1 MTQFPSLEKI
11 RPYLRI
17 ETAVVVALLVVV
29 VFWYMLSQ
37 QVNES
42 SDAEGV
48 LDQKIAAVR
57 SDINAFTQNDE
68 RATLQAQL
76 AELQAD
82 QTTVVLPSR
91 DLALQFGDVLLK
103 YVSSQNIPLNNYAT
117 EETLTPIGEQ
127 DYPTIRY
134 SIIVQGPQN
143 FLVGTLELLQEF
155 PTAAVQVL
163 ELIRPVED
171 RPEWVMTLELLV
183 FYDDGST
190 QVGQ

>member
-91 DLALQFGDVLLK
+91 DLALQFGEVLLK

-127 DYPTIRY
+127 DYPTILY

-143 FLVGTLELLQEF
+143 SLVGTLELLQEF

-171 RPEWVMTLELLV
+171 RPEWVMTLELSV

>member
-143 FLVGTLELLQEF
+143 SLVGTLELLQEF
-155 PTAAVQVL
+155 PTAVVQVL

-171 RPEWVMTLELLV
+171 RPEWVMTLELSV

>member
-127 DYPTIRY
+127 DYPTILY
-134 SIIVQGPQN
+134 IIIVQGPQN
-143 FLVGTLELLQEF
+143 SLVGTLELLQEF

-171 RPEWVMTLELLV
+171 RPEWVMTLELSV

>member
-68 RATLQAQL
+68 
-76 AELQAD
+76 
-82 QTTVVLPSR
+82 
-91 DLALQFGDVLLK
+91 
-103 YVSSQNIPLNNYAT
+103 
-117 EETLTPIGEQ
+117 
-127 DYPTIRY
+127 
-134 SIIVQGPQN
+134 
-143 FLVGTLELLQEF
+143 
-155 PTAAVQVL
+155 
-163 ELIRPVED
+163 
-171 RPEWVMTLELLV
+171 
-183 FYDDGST
+183 
-190 QVGQ
+190 

>member
-1 MTQFPSLEKI
+1 M
-11 RPYLRI
+11 
-17 ETAVVVALLVVV
+17 
-29 VFWYMLSQ
+29 
-37 QVNES
+37 
-42 SDAEGV
+42 
-48 LDQKIAAVR
+48 
-57 SDINAFTQNDE
+57 
-68 RATLQAQL
+68 
-76 AELQAD
+76 
-82 QTTVVLPSR
+82 
-91 DLALQFGDVLLK
+91 
-103 YVSSQNIPLNNYAT
+103 SSQNIPLNNYAT

-143 FLVGTLELLQEF
+143 SLVGTLELLQEF

-171 RPEWVMTLELLV
+171 RPEWVMTLELSV

>member
-127 DYPTIRY
+127 DYPIILY
-134 SIIVQGPQN
+134 IIIVQGPQN
-143 FLVGTLELLQEF
+143 SLVGTLELLQEF

-171 RPEWVMTLELLV
+171 RPEWVMTLELSV